1 MKIVIPVEL
10 PQGKVWPFKSHT
22 VSFLYCPVESNT
34 YEVIFPWFSTDLKR
48 LGCLR
53 LNIDPAI
60 REYMTRTVLKF
71 VTIAGPDI
79 KGFDE
84 VVSKLDPLF
93 AEYPAFMISHSG
105 ITYSGQVEFKITHQE
120 VSS

>member
-22 VSFLYCPVESNT
+22 IFFLYRPVERNKC
-34 YEVIFPWFSTDLKR
+34 EFVFPWLSTDLRR

-53 LNIDPAI
+53 PNIDPAI
-60 REYMTRTVLKF
+60 REYMIRTVLKF
-71 VTIAGPDI
+71 VTVAGPDI
-79 KGFDE
+79 KGFDDA
-84 VVSKLDPLF
+84 VSKLDPLF
-93 AEYPAFMISHSG
+93 AEYPTFMISHGG
-105 ITYSGQVEFKITHQE
+105 ITYSGQVEFKVTHQE